1 MSRRVSALV
10 IAVAS
15 LLAFTSGG
23 ALATGTLD
31 QHQTSTSGYTILWIP
46 GVQLAQTFNAGV
58 SGKLDSIDLNGT
70 GNGHPITIEIER
82 VASGH
87 PNGTV
92 LDKQSLSLSDGTW
105 NHIALKSAVSVAKG
119 GKYAIVI
126 SQFTDVGWNGACSNA
141 YSGGGALVLDTGTWY
156 TVPGWATHSGAP
168 LVSYCALDYAFR
180 TYVTK
185 AAVAT
190 PTPSATA
197 AITATPAP
205 TAAAASS
212 TPAPS
217 SAASQIVLGATSGA
231 SAGNG
236 QASGAAGPAG
246 SNDLPL
252 PAIAGGAAALLLLI
266 GLLGFLMGR
275 RGRRPT
281 AGVSGPGASG
291 PGANGPGAGTPGS
304 DTPSAT

>member
-15 LLAFTSGG
+15 LVAFTSGG

-46 GVQLAQTFNAGV
+46 GVQLAQTFTSGV

-126 SQFTDVGWNGACSNA
+126 SQFTNVGWNGACSNA

-168 LVSYCALDYAFR
+168 LASYCALDYAFR

-190 PTPSATA
+190 PTPPATA
-197 AITATPAP
+197 AATAAATATPAP
-205 TAAAASS
+205 TTTAASP

-217 SAASQIVLGATSGA
+217 ATALQNVLGATSGA

-236 QASGAAGPAG
+236 QAAGSAGASG

-252 PAIAGGAAALLLLI
+252 PVIAGGAAVLLLLI

-275 RGRRPT
+275 RGRRST
-281 AGVSGPGASG
+281 PGASG
-291 PGANGPGAGTPGS
+291 PGSGGPSVNGPAAP
-304 DTPSAT
+304 AQ